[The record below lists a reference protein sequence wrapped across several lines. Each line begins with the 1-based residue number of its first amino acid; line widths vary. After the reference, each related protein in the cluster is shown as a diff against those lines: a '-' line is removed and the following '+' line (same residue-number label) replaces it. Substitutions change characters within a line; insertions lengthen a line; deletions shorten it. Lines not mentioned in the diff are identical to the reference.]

1 MVVDDAFRGIL
12 TRDGAESHNQELLRI
27 MHLNDGAEFTLAIK
41 PAMRLCEQAP
51 TFSEAFHQLAIAH
64 HGLDDFE
71 NADRAYRACLWHCRY
86 HYMAWAGM
94 SECRRVAG
102 DNRRAL
108 KMLRRAISIS
118 PDFEAARI
126 AARSLNDEIQRM
138 DETSDDR

>member
-1 MVVDDAFRGIL
+1 METGLRGVVANYRLQMTGIDKAFPGVKAL
-12 TRDGAESHNQELLRI
+12 
-27 MHLNDGAEFTLAIK
+27 DGAEFTLAIK